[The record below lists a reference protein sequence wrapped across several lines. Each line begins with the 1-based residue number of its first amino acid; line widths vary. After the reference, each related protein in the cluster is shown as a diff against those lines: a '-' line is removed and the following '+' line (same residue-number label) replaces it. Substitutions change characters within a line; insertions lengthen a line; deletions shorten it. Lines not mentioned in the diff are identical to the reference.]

1 MEAQYAETKG
11 DLLIEEKSKITT
23 VTVKD
28 FGPSGA
34 KIDYNIQGEVKGKYN
49 ANHMETL
56 NIAINPDG
64 TSVGES
70 KAIQLTRDGDTIFVS
85 SKGRGRASG
94 PTSVIAEGESTFQ
107 TPSTKLSWLNSTK
120 ARFEATVDLMTGEIR
135 TKYYTSK

>member
-1 MEAQYAETKG
+1 
-11 DLLIEEKSKITT
+11 
-23 VTVKD
+23 
-28 FGPSGA
+28 
-34 KIDYNIQGEVKGKYN
+34 VKGKYN